1 MIACASAPPRRRP
14 ATGGSSPGASGVPL
28 KDAVSASC
36 AVPGVMHPVAIDDMA
51 YLDGGLV
58 SPTNADVLG
67 RFTGGL
73 IVVVSPMSGRRSSS
87 TIGRVSSAH
96 AQRRLSSEVKQL
108 RGRQP
113 VLVVEP
119 NDALSAM
126 VVGRAFST
134 EQTGTI
140 LTAAFLGGSGSLDA
154 PMRSRRVRPGMKT
167 IDDVTRMARETAL
180 STLS

>member
-1 MIACASAPPRRRP
+1 
-14 ATGGSSPGASGVPL
+14 
-28 KDAVSASC
+28 VSASC
-36 AVPGVMHPVAIDDMA
+36 AVPGVMQPVAIDDRA

-58 SPTNADVLG
+58 SPTNADVLAT
-67 RFTGGL
+67 FPGGL

-96 AQRRLSSEVKQL
+96 AQRRLSSEVRQL

-126 VVGRAFST
+126 VVGRALDT
-134 EQTGTI
+134 EHTATI
-140 LTAAFLGGSGSLDA
+140 LTAAFLAGSGSLDA
-154 PMRSRRVRPGMKT
+154 ATRSRKVRQGSNG
-167 IDDVTRMARETAL
+167 RRL
-180 STLS
+180 G